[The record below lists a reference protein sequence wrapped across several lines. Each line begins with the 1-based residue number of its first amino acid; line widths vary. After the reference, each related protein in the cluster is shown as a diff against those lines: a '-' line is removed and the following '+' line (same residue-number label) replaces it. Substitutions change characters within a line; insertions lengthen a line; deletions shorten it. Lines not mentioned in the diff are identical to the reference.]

1 MNKKGES
8 MFTIFFILFTVIGAV
23 ALMRTIFVPN
33 QPLEVVDSM
42 GDVRLGM
49 PKKELP
55 SDFKYLVDFGAKLY
69 SPKSGLKAN
78 FGRGEHIFS
87 IESLCREYGQHTQLL
102 GVSCGDS
109 SLKIQDTFGGVAKV
123 YCNSRRP
130 YERFYQVRDYSV
142 AYVTNKDVVS
152 GLMVKVPA
160 WIPSGWGKC
169 A

>member
-1 MNKKGES
+1 MNKKGEP

-23 ALMRTIFVPN
+23 ALMRTIFIPN
-33 QPLEVVDSM
+33 QPLEVMESM

-49 PKKELP
+49 SKKEVP
-55 SDFKYLVDFGAKLY
+55 SDFKHLVDFGSKLY
-69 SPKSGLKAN
+69 SPSSGLKAN
-78 FGRGEHIFS
+78 FGRGEYVFS

-102 GVSCGDS
+102 GVFCGDS
-109 SLKIQDTFGGVAKV
+109 SLKIKDTFGSAAQA

-130 YERFYQVRDYSV
+130 DERFYQVRDYSV